1 MIKVSDVCIVSMPYD
16 LLHMPSIGVGQLVAA
31 AKERGIDAKAVHTK
45 FWFAERIGIKNYNI
59 ILHLLNPAS
68 LLAEWTFSRAAFPDF
83 HVDDNQ
89 YLDLAVAS
97 YHEREFIDVTLD
109 KLTNHKN
116 IFEFLLE
123 MRKEATAFIHEA
135 AARILEMKPSI
146 VGCSSMFQQH
156 CASLALLRRLKELDP
171 SIVTLMGGANCEG
184 IMGQTTLRCFP
195 WLDFVMSG
203 EADLDFPDFCEKI
216 LAQGTDVNVSDLPYG
231 MLSRE
236 SVQIVK
242 HNDTTCPVA
251 SINDLNL
258 VPVPDYADYFE
269 ELEKY
274 SGKSD
279 LNPALMIET
288 SRGCWWGQRHKC
300 SFCGLNGKNAKF
312 RRKSVDRVIAE
323 LMALSQRYSLHRFFA
338 SDCIMDMNHFK
349 ELLPRVSETQP
360 PKYTFFFET
369 KANLS
374 ERQVVALRKAGI
386 SWIQPGI
393 ESLNDNSLE
402 LMNKGNFA
410 AGNVALLKYAM
421 ENGIKVSWN
430 YLIGIPGENDAWN
443 DETAQWLP
451 LIYHLEPPG
460 SVSKIRFDRFS
471 TYYDH
476 QDKYDLKLSPYNTYA
491 YIYPLDSCEIED
503 MASFFE
509 DYTQA
514 GRGVELGAQRIKEC
528 FNQWNKAFY
537 SGWSLDG
544 GGLLTAHKSDSKP
557 QLIMSGS
564 EDLTVITDTRD
575 CAYQN
580 EYYLAGL
587 EHKVLQF
594 CKQPRLAVKLLENFN
609 RHYGLAITPQELAD
623 VIDRLKEWKLLLV
636 LGGRVLNLATSETIY
651 NKRASKPMPAFAWLK
666 DI

>member
-1 MIKVSDVCIVSMPYD
+1 MPDVCIVSMPYD
-16 LLHMPSIGVGQLVAA
+16 VLHMPSIGVGQLVSA
-31 AKERGIDAKAVHTK
+31 AKGRGIDAKAVHTK

-83 HVDDNQ
+83 HVDDHQ

-97 YHEREFIDVTLD
+97 YHEQEFVEIVLN
-109 KLTNHKN
+109 KLSEHKN
-116 IFEFLLE
+116 IFKFLLE
-123 MRKEATAFIHEA
+123 IRKEATAFIDEA
-135 AARILEMKPSI
+135 ATRILEMKPRI

-156 CASLALLRRLKELDP
+156 CASLALLRKLKELNP
-171 SIVTLMGGANCEG
+171 EIVTLMGGANCEG
-184 IMGQTTLRCFP
+184 IMGQTTLECFP

-203 EADLDFPDFCEKI
+203 EADLNFPDFCEKL
-216 LAQGTDVNVSDLPYG
+216 LAQGTAVKVTDLPYG

-251 SINDLNL
+251 SIDDLNL
-258 VPVPDYADYFE
+258 VPVPDYVDYFA

-274 SGKSD
+274 SDKTD
-279 LNPALMIET
+279 IKPALMIET

-300 SFCGLNGKNAKF
+300 SFCGLNGKNAKY
-312 RRKSVDRVIAE
+312 RKKSVDRVVDEITE
-323 LMALSQRYSLHRFFA
+323 LSQGYATYKFFA
-338 SDCIMDMNHFK
+338 SDNIMAMSHFK
-349 ELLPRVSETQP
+349 ELLPRISETQP

-369 KANLS
+369 KANLN
-374 ERQVVALRKAGI
+374 EQQVKALRRAGI

-393 ESLNDNSLE
+393 ESLHDNSLR

-421 ENGIKVSWN
+421 ENGIKVAWN
-430 YLIGIPGENDAWN
+430 YLIGIPGEDDNWN
-443 DETAQWLP
+443 AETAQWLP
-451 LIYHLEPPG
+451 LIYHLEPPN

-471 TYYDH
+471 SYYD
-476 QDKYDLKLSPYNTYA
+476 QPDKYGLKLSPFKTYG

-503 MASFFE
+503 MACFFE

-514 GRGVELGAQRIKEC
+514 ARGAGLGAQRIKAC
-528 FNQWNKAFY
+528 FNEWNRAFY
-537 SGWSLDG
+537 SGWNLDLG
-544 GGLLTAHKSDSKP
+544 GGLLSINKSDNRP
-557 QLIMSGS
+557 QLIMSEL
-564 EDLTVITDTRD
+564 EDMTIITDTRD
-575 CAYQN
+575 CALQN

-594 CKQPRLAVKLLENFN
+594 CKQPRLSVKLLENFN
-609 RHYGLAITPQELAD
+609 RHYGLAVKPQELAD
-623 VIDRLKEWKLLLV
+623 VMNRLMEYKLV
-636 LGGRVLNLATSETIY
+636 LKLGGWVLNLATSETIY
-651 NKRASKPMPAFAWLK
+651 NKRANRSVPSLAWLQ